1 VEATPI
7 PAMVH
12 PLDPARGSH
21 RARQEGL
28 DPGLRSDPYRDE
40 AHWPDPCRC
49 PDCGAVYHQGRW
61 QWAEALRVEPQRQR
75 CPACRRLQDRQPAA
89 ALHLHGQTLD
99 ARWPEM
105 QRLVQHMA
113 EREGNEHPLERIMD
127 IHHPP
132 LAPAGERQLTFTG
145 THLAHGV
152 ASALQQAYG
161 GQLQARYPE
170 GDTML
175 RIDLRLGDG
184 PARPQLLLTSPS
196 FAEGETIPRRHTAG
210 GRNLSPALHWSGE
223 PQGTASYVL
232 IFDDPDA
239 GAVPWLHWLLYDI
252 PAGVHHL
259 PEGLEPAPELANGAR
274 HGRCWGVSQHSRSGY
289 QGPQPP
295 PGPPHRYRLRLL
307 ALDRRLGLPAGAGLA
322 MVEEAMAG
330 HVLAEASLS
339 GTLADGTARRSGTS
353 DSLTIGADVAAAV
366 VADPAAIRDSV
377 RRITLQA
384 LAEGHLD
391 REAIR
396 ALLAAVV
403 AAASTAAPVASDSRR
418 ALRDAVAGVEAAL
431 AVAAEALLLALQEA
445 AGRSGSFSRSFL
457 RGRQHDLGL
466 LEGMFLEALQ
476 QGGQDAAGFVN
487 QTLLDL
493 ADHGRRSGT
502 AVGERVRQG
511 WDDLSRALADRLDDR
526 LEQGVDALQ
535 HQQLLLAAIVSGVI
549 EGLMDR
555 LAAAQ

>member
-1 VEATPI
+1 MGTTPI

-28 DPGLRSDPYRDE
+28 DPGLHSDPYRDE
-40 AHWPDPCRC
+40 AHWPDPCLC

-75 CPACRRLQDRQPAA
+75 CPACRRLHDRHPAA
-89 ALHLHGQTLD
+89 ALHLHGQSLD
-99 ARWPEM
+99 AHWPEM
-105 QRLVQHMA
+105 QRLVQHLA
-113 EREGNEHPLERIMD
+113 EREGTEHPLERIMD
-127 IHHPP
+127 IHHPHH
-132 LAPAGERQLTFTG
+132 APAGERRLTFTG

-152 ASALQQAYG
+152 ATALQQAYG

-175 RIDLRLGDG
+175 RIDLRLGNG
-184 PARPQLLLTSPS
+184 RANPQLLLTSPS
-196 FAEGETIPRRHTAG
+196 FAEGETIPRRHTAW

-223 PQGTASYVL
+223 PQGTKSYVL

-239 GAVPWLHWLLYDI
+239 GAVPWLHWLLVDI

-259 PEGLEPAPELANGAR
+259 PEGLEPTAELARGAR
-274 HGRCWGVSQHSRSGY
+274 Y

-295 PGPPHRYRLRLL
+295 AGPPHRYRLRLV

-322 MVEEAMAG
+322 MVQEAMAD
-330 HVLAEASLS
+330 HVLAEASLH
-339 GTLADGTARRSGTS
+339 GTVAAPSSRHGGHVDT
-353 DSLTIGADVAAAV
+353 LTVGADVAAAV
-366 VADPAAIRDSV
+366 VADPAAIRASV
-377 RRITLQA
+377 HRITLQA

-403 AAASTAAPVASDSRR
+403 AAASAAAPVASDSRR
-418 ALRDAVAGVEAAL
+418 ALQDAVAGLESAL
-431 AVAAEALLLALQEA
+431 AVAAEALLLALHEA

-466 LEGMFLEALQ
+466 LEAMFLEALQ

-487 QTLLDL
+487 QTLLEL
-493 ADHGRRSGT
+493 ADHGRHSGT
-502 AVGERVRQG
+502 AVGQRVRQG
-511 WDDLSRALADRLDDR
+511 WDDLSGALAEHLDDR

>member
-1 VEATPI
+1 
-7 PAMVH
+7 MVH

-28 DPGLRSDPYRDE
+28 DPGLRADPYRDE
-40 AHWPDPCRC
+40 THWPDPCRC

-61 QWAEALRVEPQRQR
+61 QWAEALRLEPQRQR
-75 CPACRRLQDRQPAA
+75 CPACRRLHDRQPAA
-89 ALHLHGQTLD
+89 ALQLHGPHLD
-99 ARWPEM
+99 SLWPEI
-105 QRLVQHMA
+105 QRLVQHTA
-113 EREGNEHPLERIMD
+113 EREGAEHPLERIMAID
-127 IHHPP
+127 HPP
-132 LAPAGERQLTFTG
+132 QAPAGERRLTFTG

-152 ASALQQAYG
+152 ATALQQAYG

-175 RIDLRLGDG
+175 RLDLRLEDG
-184 PARPQLLLTSPS
+184 SVRRQLLLTSPS
-196 FAEGETIPRRHTAG
+196 FADGDTIPRRHTAL

-239 GAVPWLHWLLYDI
+239 GATPWLHWLLHDI
-252 PAGVHHL
+252 PAAVHHL
-259 PEGLEPAPELANGAR
+259 PEGLEPSLDWSR
-274 HGRCWGVSQHSRSGY
+274 GVRY

-307 ALDRRLGLPAGAGLA
+307 ALDRRLGLPASAGLA

-339 GTLADGTARRSGTS
+339 GTVAPSMQAPASNGDITTV
-353 DSLTIGADVAAAV
+353 GADVAAAV
-366 VADPAAIRDSV
+366 VADPAGVRDRV

-396 ALLAAVV
+396 TLVTAVV
-403 AAASTAAPVASDSRR
+403 TAASAAAPVASDSPR
-418 ALRDAVAGVEAAL
+418 ALREAVAGLEAAL
-431 AVAAEALLLALQEA
+431 AVAAEALVLALHEA

-466 LEGMFLEALQ
+466 LEAMFLEALQ

-487 QTLLDL
+487 QTLTEL
-493 ADHGRRSGT
+493 ANHGRRSGT
-502 AVGERVRQG
+502 AVGRRVREG
-511 WDDLSRALADRLDDR
+511 WDDLSQALSDRLDDR
-526 LEQGVDALQ
+526 LEQGVDVLQ

-549 EGLMDR
+549 EGLIDR